1 MLRTSPD
8 DSRFRADFESGAIAP
23 EQFTHREHVRLA
35 YIYLCELD
43 LDDAYARTRKAILSL
58 LKRNQIDTA
67 KYHETLTLAWL
78 KAVRYFMSKTTSAES
93 AGQFIDLNPRL
104 LDSKIMLTHYSPE
117 TLFSEEARA
126 MFIDPDIDPI
136 P

>member
-1 MLRTSPD
+1 MLRISPD
-8 DSRFRADFESGAIAP
+8 DARFRDDFESGAIAP
-23 EQFTHREHVRLA
+23 EQFSHREHVRLA
-35 YIYLCELD
+35 YIYLCEGSLEE
-43 LDDAYARTRKAILSL
+43 AYVRTREAILSL
-58 LKRNQIDTA
+58 LKRNHIDSA

-78 KAVRYFMSKTTSAES
+78 KAVRYFMSKTATADSAE
-93 AGQFIDLNPRL
+93 QFIRQNPRL

-126 MFIDPDIDPI
+126 MFIDPDIEPI

>member
-1 MLRTSPD
+1 MLRISPE
-8 DSRFRADFESGAIAP
+8 DSRFRDDFGSGAIAP

-35 YIYLCELD
+35 YIYLCEGSLEE
-43 LDDAYARTRKAILSL
+43 AHERTRVAIQAL
-58 LKRNQIDTA
+58 LRNNRIDSA

-78 KAVRYFMSKTTSAES
+78 KAVRYFMSQTTRADAAAE
-93 AGQFIDLNPRL
+93 FIELNPRL

-117 TLFSEEARA
+117 TLFSAEARA
-126 MFIDPDIDPI
+126 MFIDPDIEDI

>member
-1 MLRTSPD
+1 MLRISPD
-8 DSRFRADFESGAIAP
+8 DSRFRDDFESGAIAP

-35 YIYLCELD
+35 YIYLCEGSLET
-43 LDDAYARTRKAILSL
+43 AHARTKEAILSL
-58 LKRNQIDTA
+58 LERNNIDVT

-78 KAVRYFMSKTTSAES
+78 KAVRFFMSKTASADS
-93 AGQFIDLNPRL
+93 AAQFIELNPRL

-117 TLFSEEARA
+117 TLFSAEARA
-126 MFIDPDIDPI
+126 MFIDPDIEPI